1 MVEKTKTQAQNSS
14 QKLKKK
20 TQALGGFFQ
29 NLKKLKKK
37 TQNWMFFRGMIH
49 SLSFLLPNMFKNR
62 KFYTQ
67 RSKSFKIC
75 PKVSKIEGEIPK
87 TQEKNTKLK
96 EKTQA
101 LGGFHPT
108 WETKWCYKK
117 SLIYNQTVPG
127 NQFKL
132 YQLD

>member
-1 MVEKTKTQAQNSS
+1 
-14 QKLKKK
+14 
-20 TQALGGFFQ
+20 
-29 NLKKLKKK
+29 
-37 TQNWMFFRGMIH
+37 MFFRGMIH

-96 EKTQA
+96 VKTQA

-108 WETKWCYKK
+108 
-117 SLIYNQTVPG
+117 
-127 NQFKL
+127 
-132 YQLD
+132 